1 MKEGFDFEYF
11 EKMKLNQLNQEY
23 FIRICYLKVNLTDYL
38 PLLMNYLYFSDI
50 FMIIVLIN
58 LSN

>member
-23 FIRICYLKVNLTDYL
+23 FIRICYL
-38 PLLMNYLYFSDI
+38 
-50 FMIIVLIN
+50 
-58 LSN
+58 